1 MLEIVLGV
9 ASFTGIVLFLTLVIL
24 AVRAKLVA
32 TGDVTIT
39 VNEARTLKGRVGDK
53 LLRALEEADLHL
65 PSACGGRGTCGQCRV
80 TVLQGGGAPLPT
92 ETALMTRREAARGT
106 RLACQVTVK
115 REMLVQV
122 PDEVFGARQW
132 TCRVRSNANVGT
144 LIKEMVLELP
154 AGEAIEFRAG
164 AYVLVHCPPYRA
176 AFSDFDVGTE
186 FHDEWE
192 RLDLRRLRIEN
203 RDATTRAYSLAN
215 HPGESDVILLL
226 IRIAIPPPGAP
237 TSIPPGVV
245 SSYLFGRKPG
255 DEVTASGPFGNFF
268 ATDGDSEMIFIGG
281 GVGMAP
287 MRSHILDQLKRLKSK
302 REISFWYG
310 ARNRGELFYGETF
323 DQLQAEHENFR
334 WVTVLSEP
342 RPEDRWQGE
351 TGFIHEVLLESYL
364 KDHPAPEDCEY
375 YLCGPPMMV
384 KAVRAMLDNLGVDPG
399 NIFYDDF
406 GG

>member
-1 MLEIVLGV
+1 
-9 ASFTGIVLFLTLVIL
+9 
-24 AVRAKLVA
+24 
-32 TGDVTIT
+32 
-39 VNEARTLKGRVGDK
+39 
-53 LLRALEEADLHL
+53 
-65 PSACGGRGTCGQCRV
+65 
-80 TVLQGGGAPLPT
+80 
-92 ETALMTRREAARGT
+92 
-106 RLACQVTVK
+106 
-115 REMLVQV
+115 
-122 PDEVFGARQW
+122 
-132 TCRVRSNANVGT
+132 
-144 LIKEMVLELP
+144 
-154 AGEAIEFRAG
+154 
-164 AYVLVHCPPYRA
+164 
-176 AFSDFDVGTE
+176 
-186 FHDEWE
+186 
-192 RLDLRRLRIEN
+192 LRIEN

-215 HPGESDVILLL
+215 YPGESDVILLM
-226 IRIAIPPPGAP
+226 IRVAIPPPGAP
-237 TSIPPGVV
+237 ASIPPGVV
-245 SSYLFGRKPG
+245 SSYLFSRKPG
-255 DEVTASGPFGNFF
+255 DEVTVSGPFGNFF
-268 ATDGDSEMIFIGG
+268 ATDADSEMIFIGG

-302 REISFWYG
+302 RGISFWYG
-310 ARNRGELFYGETF
+310 ARNRGELFYSETF